1 MMTVDFDPETFR
13 NFADIC
19 GKLLSTAC
27 LFSRNLIHLTSVLI
41 SAHADKSQ
49 FLDSLLRLIKFLIK
63 DLLALERSLKEKKS
77 LPKNNR
83 LIQDK
88 SNPETDSSFLN
99 IKRSILYQVGKL
111 IVEIDADQF
120 RKNLID
126 VLIKNNQT
134 YKFENNNNN
143 HPIIKNIL
151 KLLGVG
157 TIVQVDDKQSD
168 RNPNKK
174 LLKPLG
180 NELVPFKQEERKL
193 DTVNINFKSRNREE
207 IKKVRDNFL
216 KEQEIERVKY
226 IEIVSQEAKIREKNK
241 MMFVRKKMRQQE
253 LLLQPLDSNGFG
265 EPQNPTREK

>member
-1 MMTVDFDPETFR
+1 M
-13 NFADIC
+13 
-19 GKLLSTAC
+19 
-27 LFSRNLIHLTSVLI
+27 
-41 SAHADKSQ
+41 
-49 FLDSLLRLIKFLIK
+49 
-63 DLLALERSLKEKKS
+63 KEKKS

-88 SNPETDSSFLN
+88 SNPETDSCVLN
-99 IKRSILYQVGKL
+99 IKRSILYQIGKL
-111 IVEIDADQF
+111 MVEIDADQYK
-120 RKNLID
+120 KNLID

-134 YKFENNNNN
+134 FKFENNNNN
-143 HPIIKNIL
+143 HPTIKNIL

-180 NELVPFKQEERKL
+180 NELVPIKQEERKL
-193 DTVNINFKSRNREE
+193 EINFKSRNREE

-216 KEQEIERVKY
+216 KEQEIERIKY

-241 MMFVRKKMRQQE
+241 MVYVRKKMRQQE
-253 LLLQPLDSNGFG
+253 LLLQPLDANG
-265 EPQNPTREK
+265 